1 MASEGGHDRVEA
13 EHPPQQEGDIRD
25 GSGINSHSI
34 ILGRSVSQGLAGAST
49 NQILKVTAC
58 ASSPRPLTT
67 PLDRLGNNSTI
78 VILLRHML
86 NDLRDTQW
94 SVLIGRAHV

>member
-86 NDLRDTQW
+86 NDLDRK
-94 SVLIGRAHV
+94 SKRLNYSH

>member
-34 ILGRSVSQGLAGAST
+34 ILGRSVSQGLAGACT

-58 ASSPRPLTT
+58 ASSHRPLTT
-67 PLDRLGNNSTI
+67 PLDRLGNYSNI
-78 VILLRHML
+78 VIFLRHML
-86 NDLRDTQW
+86 NELRATQRC
-94 SVLIGRAHV
+94 VHH